1 MSKIIE
7 QYNLEENKALETTS
21 NLIFRA
27 FTTSDFNITNYPHKI
42 NSYPQIYNYIDT
54 MHEPK
59 AHRYFNEKNFLVDKE
74 EKIIIEQINEK
85 ILNISKNDFNKVIV
99 PISATLASIP
109 LLRVIKKIKEI
120 FNLKKVNIFE
130 VGPGSGYFG
139 IMNYLNGDK
148 YISTENSQAF
158 YIWQNILM
166 KNFSKEND
174 FFDYVYDELGN
185 LKNQNL
191 VHLPWW
197 YFANNHFMEKLNVD
211 IIICEHAIA
220 ELDDNA
226 LRYLMK
232 LSNSLLKNNTQR
244 PKFFIF
250 TKYGGSF
257 APKHDYIKKMFIENN
272 FQKINLS
279 SALQIWVHTNNEV
292 AKLASNFNITLN
304 EDMTRS
310 RIIKKYNRY
319 KYRKIIQK
327 NFSNYFDLIDFDP
340 NKLINSKHEDLFSAH
355 DLLNHKLD
363 LKSKDYDFLDYIGK
377 EIPKKINI

>member
-1 MSKIIE
+1 
-7 QYNLEENKALETTS
+7 
-21 NLIFRA
+21 IFRA

-197 YFANNHFMEKLNVD
+197 YFANNHFMEKLDVD
-211 IIICEHAIA
+211 IIIC
-220 ELDDNA
+220 
-226 LRYLMK
+226 
-232 LSNSLLKNNTQR
+232 
-244 PKFFIF
+244 
-250 TKYGGSF
+250 
-257 APKHDYIKKMFIENN
+257 
-272 FQKINLS
+272 
-279 SALQIWVHTNNEV
+279 
-292 AKLASNFNITLN
+292 
-304 EDMTRS
+304 
-310 RIIKKYNRY
+310 
-319 KYRKIIQK
+319 
-327 NFSNYFDLIDFDP
+327 
-340 NKLINSKHEDLFSAH
+340 
-355 DLLNHKLD
+355 
-363 LKSKDYDFLDYIGK
+363 
-377 EIPKKINI
+377 